1 MSESPPSALPGP
13 PAPGRPGCPGR
24 LGWLWRR
31 RRRVA
36 GRPHR
41 TVVGAGSAGLPAASC
56 LWRACGGSRRAPGC
70 RGGSGRPR
78 RCGGRGSAV
87 GCRRGRAGGGSGRR
101 RRRRGGR
108 CRSRRRTGCGR
119 RTGPRRR
126 RRPGSGRHRPGRC
139 REVHE
144 AGPGRGDRLPQPA
157 SELLQLVVE
166 GLHLS
171 HQLDRELPTDPPGR
185 SRGRTDAS
193 IVLACMAVRCREA
206 HGASKRSRFACTSRT
221 TTGVPRGS
229 WAVQKG
235 WNSSN
240 GGSNGSGSLR
250 ARQRGTASAVGSRL
264 IVQSVPPANAVGS
277 GFQPRFRS

>member
-1 MSESPPSALPGP
+1 VPSRARLLLAVLVVLAVLVGCGGVGDELPVDHIGQSS
-13 PAPGRPGCPGR
+13 AQAAQGFQRR
-24 LGWLWRR
+24 LAFGEL
-31 RRRVA
+31 A
-36 GRPHR
+36 A
-41 TVVGAGSAGLPAASC
+41 VVGAPRGVVADLADRGDVEDVVQPSVAGAGEPVADL
-56 LWRACGGSRRAPGC
+56 G
-70 RGGSGRPR
+70 
-78 RCGGRGSAV
+78 
-87 GCRRGRAGGGSGRR
+87 AGGGVEGD
-101 RRRRGGR
+101 G
-108 CRSRRRTGCGR
+108 
-119 RTGPRRR
+119 
-126 RRPGSGRHRPGRC
+126 
-139 REVHE
+139 
-144 AGPGRGDRLPQPA
+144 AGPGGEPVAVGEPGHVADVGQDPGGTARADAVRSMRPDPVAATVCRNRRA
-157 SELLQLVVE
+157 SCFS
-166 GLHLS
+166 LS
-171 HQLDRELPTDPPGR
+171 SRACTSATSSTASSRRVRPGR